1 MNPNA
6 GRGRPG
12 ALLYAWLRACTV
24 PDAHAGSPLA
34 PAPDAALA
42 ALRVDGTAHLTSAPS
57 ERAAATDR
65 A

>member
-1 MNPNA
+1 M
-6 GRGRPG
+6 
-12 ALLYAWLRACTV
+12 

-57 ERAAATDR
+57 ERAATTDR